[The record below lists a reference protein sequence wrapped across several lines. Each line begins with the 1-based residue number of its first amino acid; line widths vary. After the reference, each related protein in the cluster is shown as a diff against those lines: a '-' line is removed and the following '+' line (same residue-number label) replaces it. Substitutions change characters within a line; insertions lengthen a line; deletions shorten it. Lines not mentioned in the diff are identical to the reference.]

1 MFPVMTTTELT
12 RYSLIFLAAA
22 ITGSEG
28 DTTGTLLFSVM
39 MVDKEGLNSWSRRF
53 SINECGPEVA
63 QSVTSFNQKKIEWNA
78 P

>member
-12 RYSLIFLAAA
+12 RCSLIFLAAR

-39 MVDKEGLNSWSRRF
+39 IVDKEGLNICSRRD
-53 SINECGPEVA
+53 SMNACGPGK
-63 QSVTSFNQKKIEWNA
+63 SF
-78 P
+78 PH

>member
-28 DTTGTLLFSVM
+28 DTTGTLEKRAV
-39 MVDKEGLNSWSRRF
+39 
-53 SINECGPEVA
+53 
-63 QSVTSFNQKKIEWNA
+63 
-78 P
+78 